1 MINLKEAIKKAE
13 EHAKYLFGDPLKNL
27 QVEEY
32 ESSEDEDTWLI
43 TLGWDEVIKT
53 NMSPIQVA
61 MGLNTERVYK
71 IFYVNKETGNID
83 KMKMI

>member
-13 EHAKYLFGDPLKNL
+13 DHAKYIFGDPLMDLK
-27 QVEEY
+27 VEEF
-32 ESSEDEDTWLI
+32 ESSEDTWLI
-43 TLGWDEVIKT
+43 TLGWDELTK
-53 NMSPIQVA
+53 NMTSIQIA

-83 KMKMI
+83 KMKMV